1 MAKIKLKYRN
11 TESGHYRLK
20 NDEFYKFGASLL
32 DMGDIPR
39 GQTTDTTSHSNGSTG
54 FPACAGAG

>member
-11 TESGHYRLK
+11 TESGNYRLTIE
-20 NDEFYKFGASLL
+20 EFHKFRASLL
-32 DMGDIPR
+32 GMGDIPR